1 MRHRMQALYD
11 SSIRDSLTGLLN
23 RRGAIGV
30 INKSLAQTVG
40 SNATLLI
47 DVDDLK
53 KINDLRGHV
62 AGDVVIACTAE
73 VVRQSIREGDTC
85 ARIGGDEFIVFAP
98 DCDLKGANE
107 IARKIV
113 AKLSKQEMLLAGA
126 SELPRTKGQTQTLP
140 ECIEKPTKRCIRRER
155 KVKAA
160 SVSSP
165 LPASRTRQEALPLLA
180 TSALEVSAPCAPSG
194 VSRRMA

>member
-1 MRHRMQALYD
+1 M
-11 SSIRDSLTGLLN
+11 
-23 RRGAIGV
+23 
-30 INKSLAQTVG
+30 TVG

-73 VVRQSIREGDTC
+73 VIRQSIREGDTC

-113 AKLSKQEMLLAGA
+113 AKLSKQEMLLAGVRISVSIGIA
-126 SELPRTKGQTQTLP
+126 ADQGTDTDFARMYREADEALYQARKEGKSRIGLFTPSGISNEARGATTRLRTAPRLRPTQTHHGSCLGTA
-140 ECIEKPTKRCIRRER
+140 IQFGK
-155 KVKAA
+155 
-160 SVSSP
+160 
-165 LPASRTRQEALPLLA
+165 LA
-180 TSALEVSAPCAPSG
+180 
-194 VSRRMA
+194 